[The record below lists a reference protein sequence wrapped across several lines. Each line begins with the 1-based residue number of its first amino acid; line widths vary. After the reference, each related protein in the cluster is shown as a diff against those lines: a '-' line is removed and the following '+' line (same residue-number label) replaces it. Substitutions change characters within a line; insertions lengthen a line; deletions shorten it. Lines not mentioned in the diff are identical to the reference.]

1 MTQGFQKERSAM
13 VNKPNSDAA
22 KNILWPGATP
32 FLALLSRQNPFGLR
46 GSLPA
51 TANWLRGR
59 LFVFCRVSCKRLL
72 ANIRWQLLPE
82 PSGKSCQNSR
92 AVLAIDPAT
101 KETKEGSCYAAA

>member
-1 MTQGFQKERSAM
+1 MNQAIEKEPSAM
-13 VNKPNSDAA
+13 LKKPNSDAA

-51 TANWLRGR
+51 TVNWLRCR
-59 LFVFCRVSCKRLL
+59 LFVFCRVSHKPVL

-82 PSGKSCQNSR
+82 PSGKSCQSSL
-92 AVLAIDPAT
+92 AVFAT
-101 KETKEGSCYAAA
+101 HSPTKKRNCYAAA

>member
-1 MTQGFQKERSAM
+1 MTQGLKKERSAM
-13 VNKPNSDAA
+13 VNKPKSDAA

-51 TANWLRGR
+51 TVNWLRCR

-82 PSGKSCQNSR
+82 TSGKSCQNLL
-92 AVLAIDPAT
+92 AVLATYLAT
-101 KETKEGSCYAAA
+101 EGRRYYAAA

>member
-1 MTQGFQKERSAM
+1 MNQGIEKEPTAM
-13 VNKPNSDAA
+13 LKKPNSDAA

-51 TANWLRGR
+51 TVNWLHCR
-59 LFVFCRVSCKRLL
+59 LFVFCRVSHKPVR

-82 PSGKSCQNSR
+82 PSGKSCQSSL
-92 AVLAIDPAT
+92 AVFATHSAT
-101 KETKEGSCYAAA
+101 KKRSCYAAA

>member
-1 MTQGFQKERSAM
+1 MTQGFEKERSAM
-13 VNKPNSDAA
+13 VNKPNSNAA

-32 FLALLSRQNPFGLR
+32 FLALLSRQNPFGPW

-51 TANWLRGR
+51 TVNWLRCR
-59 LFVFCRVSCKRLL
+59 LFLFCRVSHRPVL

-82 PSGKSCQNSR
+82 PSGKSCQNSL

-101 KETKEGSCYAAA
+101 EETK

>member
-1 MTQGFQKERSAM
+1 M
-13 VNKPNSDAA
+13 VKKSKSDAA

-51 TANWLRGR
+51 TVNCLRY
-59 LFVFCRVSCKRLL
+59 LQFVFCRVSHKPLL

-82 PSGKSCQNSR
+82 PSGKSCQKLL
-92 AVLAIDPAT
+92 AVLATDLAT
-101 KETKEGSCYAAA
+101 ERRRCYAPA